1 MRPDTAAREGPMK
14 SRIPRKP
21 RTPATPPPLGDKSGV
36 KSSPGPQ
43 PTLRYGDQFGDYVI
57 TGFAGKG
64 ATSFVY
70 QARRGDDFQKVAVKV
85 LHPHLLADPAK
96 RRKFYQEA
104 RIMMRMRH
112 ANVVNFR
119 EILELDGHLAY
130 VMEYID
136 GPTLEDW
143 MRTRAKSASQL
154 ELACLFSDILRGL
167 SHAHRH
173 GVVHRDIKPANILI
187 ATHDG
192 RLVAKVIDFG
202 LARFADQPLSA
213 QERSK
218 IAGTAAYISP
228 EEVSDPDSVGQS
240 SDIYSLGVMLYEAA
254 CGQRPFAEEDPRAL
268 LDAHANHVPQTPRE
282 VSPALS
288 PEFENVT
295 LRTRSRRPD
304 SRFDSA
310 PEIIQ
315 AHPGC
320 QSGGDARRD
329 DATRPGERRHHRVV
343 ARHARTERPQ
353 PTYRHAALSDD
364 VHARDVCGARQ
375 HKFVQG
381 SGRPAVPGAS
391 PESRPRPRL
400 PTSAWL
406 ISTFK

>member
-1 MRPDTAAREGPMK
+1 MK

-21 RTPATPPPLGDKSGV
+21 RTPATPPPLGDKSQT
-36 KSSPGPQ
+36 KSSQGPQ
-43 PTLRYGDQFGDYVI
+43 PTLRYGDQFGKYVI
-57 TGFAGKG
+57 NGFAGKG

-70 QARRGDDFQKVAVKV
+70 EARPVDGFEKVAVKV

-119 EILELDGHLAY
+119 EIMEIDGHLAY

-143 MRTRAKSASQL
+143 MRTRAKSASQM

-167 SHAHRH
+167 SHAHSH

-187 ATHDG
+187 ATQQG

-202 LARFADQPLSA
+202 LARFSDQPISA

-228 EEVSDPDSVGQS
+228 EEVSDPDSVGQT

-268 LDAHANHVPQTPRE
+268 LEAHANRMPPSPRE
-282 VSPALS
+282 VNPALS
-288 PEFENVT
+288 PEFENVI
-295 LRTRSRRPD
+295 LRTLSKRPD
-304 SRFDSA
+304 SRFNSA
-310 PEIIQ
+310 PEMIQ
-315 AHPGC
+315 AL
-320 QSGGDARRD
+320 QDAIQAAMRAEMMQLAEENAATTEWTRD
-329 DATRPGERRHHRVV
+329 TPAKTGPNQQTAMLLYLMMCMRAMFAVLGTSNTSSDTTDSTLKAHHLD
-343 ARHARTERPQ
+343 RTPD
-353 PTYRHAALSDD
+353 PSFH
-364 VHARDVCGARQ
+364 
-375 HKFVQG
+375 
-381 SGRPAVPGAS
+381 
-391 PESRPRPRL
+391 L
-400 PTSAWL
+400 PL
-406 ISTFK
+406 NL

>member
-1 MRPDTAAREGPMK
+1 MK

-268 LDAHANHVPQTPRE
+268 LDAHANRVPQSPRE
-282 VSPALS
+282 VNPALS
-288 PEFENVT
+288 PEFENVI
-295 LRTRSRRPD
+295 LRTLSKRPD

-310 PEIIQ
+310 PEMIQ
-315 AHPGC
+315 ALQDAIQAAMRAEMMQLAQENAATTEWSRDTPAP
-320 QSGGDARRD
+320 SGPSQHTAMLLYLMMCMRAMFAVLGS
-329 DATRPGERRHHRVV
+329 TS
-343 ARHARTERPQ
+343 
-353 PTYRHAALSDD
+353 LSKD
-364 VHARDVCGARQ
+364 
-375 HKFVQG
+375 
-381 SGRPAVPGAS
+381 PGAPQS
-391 PESRPRPRL
+391 PAHHLNRAPDPGFQL
-400 PTSAWL
+400 PL
-406 ISTFK
+406 G